1 MDSGMNVARFNFSH
15 GDHKSHGEVL
25 DRLRKVASEK
35 SRNIAG
41 TFCNPNRSRKTIK
54 IWEKLSAHSH

>member
-25 DRLRKVASEK
+25 DRLRKVAAEK

-41 TFCNPNRSRKTIK
+41 TLVLYYYISVCNSIQSKDIDY
-54 IWEKLSAHSH
+54 SH